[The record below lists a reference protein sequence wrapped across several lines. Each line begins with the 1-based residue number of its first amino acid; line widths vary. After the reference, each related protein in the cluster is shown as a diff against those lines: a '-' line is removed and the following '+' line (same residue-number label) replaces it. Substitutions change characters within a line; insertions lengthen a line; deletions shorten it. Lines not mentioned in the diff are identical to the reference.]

1 MNAVKGNVITVNN
14 PAIWRPILAMQ
25 DAVAGYIKAVETDE
39 YLSGVFNIASGNF
52 TVGEVAD
59 YVKSAVKKYL
69 DINSE
74 IQIKHIEDYRNYKV
88 SINRIMDVL
97 SFKPINNIDSI
108 VKELA
113 ENFERFKDFQNDN
126 YFNIKVFSKLFPQ
139 K

>member
-1 MNAVKGNVITVNN
+1 MA
-14 PAIWRPILAMQ
+14 
-25 DAVAGYIKAVETDE
+25 
-39 YLSGVFNIASGNF
+39 
-52 TVGEVAD
+52 
-59 YVKSAVKKYL
+59 YVHLYHQKL
-69 DINSE
+69 QLH
-74 IQIKHIEDYRNYKV
+74 QIHIEDYRNYKV